1 MAERNGNG
9 FLWFLLGLGVGA
21 AVGVLYAPRPGRET
35 REALLK
41 GAEEGRDKVMDRAR
55 QAREQANQWVEKGR
69 EILKHQKEQIRSAV
83 DAGRQ
88 AYREATTEGE
98 TGPGKNL

>member
-1 MAERNGNG
+1 MAERDSNT

-35 REALLK
+35 REAILK
-41 GAEEGRDKVMDRAR
+41 GAEEGREKVKERAR
-55 QAREQANQWVEKGR
+55 QAREQATQWVEKGR
-69 EILKHQKEQIRSAV
+69 EILKQQKEQLRSAV

-88 AYREATTEGE
+88 AYHEATEGE
-98 TGPGKNL
+98 PGSGKNL